1 MTPTSTLTTRD
12 AVREAWLDLRSR
24 PGRSALTAVGTLI
37 GIAVLVSTLGLAASL
52 DAQVAARFD
61 ALTMTEVT
69 VSARDAG
76 PDAPPALPVDAPSR
90 ALRIGGTVA
99 AGNLSEVKNI
109 DGITGTPGYDP
120 TNPVITD
127 VPVFA
132 ATSGLVDALRAEVT
146 GRFLSGWHDD
156 TGQAVA
162 VLGRDAAD
170 RLRVTDVS
178 RRPVIFVEGRPV
190 VVIGILTSVGRH
202 PSLLRAVIVPQGYAL
217 KQLRLATPD
226 QLVVETRMGAAEVVG
241 DQLALAVRPDRPDA
255 LTVDVPPSPEMLRK
269 QIAGDNQTLFVVL
282 GLVSLVIGGVGIA
295 NMTLVSVLERTAE
308 IGLRR
313 AIGARRRH
321 IVVQFLLSSVA
332 TAFMGAVVGTGLG
345 MIVTTAVALSQQWPP
360 TMSPLLPVLAPLL
373 GAVIG
378 LGAGAYPAHRASRI
392 EPIDALRTSG

>member
-132 ATSGLVDALRAEVT
+132 ATAALLDALRAEVT

-162 VLGRDAAD
+162 VLG
-170 RLRVTDVS
+170 VT
-178 RRPVIFVEGRPV
+178 
-190 VVIGILTSVGRH
+190 
-202 PSLLRAVIVPQGYAL
+202 
-217 KQLRLATPD
+217 
-226 QLVVETRMGAAEVVG
+226 
-241 DQLALAVRPDRPDA
+241 
-255 LTVDVPPSPEMLRK
+255 
-269 QIAGDNQTLFVVL
+269 
-282 GLVSLVIGGVGIA
+282 
-295 NMTLVSVLERTAE
+295 
-308 IGLRR
+308 
-313 AIGARRRH
+313 
-321 IVVQFLLSSVA
+321 
-332 TAFMGAVVGTGLG
+332 
-345 MIVTTAVALSQQWPP
+345 PP
-360 TMSPLLPVLAPLL
+360 T
-373 GAVIG
+373 GC
-378 LGAGAYPAHRASRI
+378 ASR
-392 EPIDALRTSG
+392 T